1 MQEQGD
7 EQHSIGRTLIEDSD
21 LSDTEADWVG
31 SALVWVDL
39 MEVLDLMLTISYRAG
54 AMTMTGIIE
63 WWFLAM
69 IVYPDI
75 QKRAQRELDNVV
87 GTGRLPTFDDYDQL
101 PYIQAMVSFQPSTT
115 RWVFKLTLKRH

>member
-63 WWFLAM
+63 WWCLAM
-69 IVYPDI
+69 IMYPDI
-75 QKRAQRELDNVV
+75 QKRAQMELDNVV
-87 GTGRLPTFDDYDQL
+87 RTGRLPTFDDYDQL